1 MRRPIHWKEIA
12 RKLGMVGALVGIG
25 LLNGCTADLSVDPPR
40 PTPTRHV
47 VRGLVT
53 SAATGRPI
61 EGVKMVGESG
71 FLTFIGWW
79 CARLPACFVER

>member
-25 LLNGCTADLSVDPPR
+25 LLNACTADLSVDPPR
-40 PTPTRHV
+40 PTLTICKIPLTRLV

-53 SAATGRPI
+53 YT
-61 EGVKMVGESG
+61 VKGMPTELLKCQQQP
-71 FLTFIGWW
+71 FDL
-79 CARLPACFVER
+79 CN

>member
-25 LLNGCTADLSVDPPR
+25 LLNACTADLSVDPPR
-40 PTPTRHV
+40 PNLTRLV

-53 SAATGRPI
+53 YT
-61 EGVKMVGESG
+61 VKGMPTE
-71 FLTFIGWW
+71 
-79 CARLPACFVER
+79 RLKCQQQPFDLCN

>member
-25 LLNGCTADLSVDPPR
+25 LLNGCTAELSVDLPR
-40 PTPTRHV
+40 PNLTRLV

-53 SAATGRPI
+53 YT
-61 EGVKMVGESG
+61 VKGMPTE
-71 FLTFIGWW
+71 
-79 CARLPACFVER
+79 RLKCQQQPFDLCN